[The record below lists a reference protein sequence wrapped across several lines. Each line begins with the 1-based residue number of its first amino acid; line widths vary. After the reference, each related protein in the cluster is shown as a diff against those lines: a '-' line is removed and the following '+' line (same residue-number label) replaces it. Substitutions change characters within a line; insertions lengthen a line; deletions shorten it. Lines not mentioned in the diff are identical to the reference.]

1 MLKFYLSHKPNHVL
15 NLRCGFLRFCDL
27 AKPSA
32 SDSGKAKS
40 QQGFTLLE
48 LLVVIGLLGI
58 VGLAATTYIID
69 TGELKRQDATEKR
82 WDAIRKAIIGEPNLA
97 LNGSP
102 YVSGYVAD
110 MGRLPNN
117 IQELF
122 VQGPQPAWT
131 EVELYK
137 KSDSTNCTTTPE
149 DCYFL
154 GGGWRGPYLYT
165 AGSQFYRDGW
175 NNEDGNTANDAVN
188 FGWNVNLTGTAPDY
202 TDIAIQSLGD
212 DNQTGG
218 IEFNEDFPI
227 NATQNMVSLSEW
239 ALSTAP
245 ITFNINFNKAVS
257 STSIPS
263 TFPLDSGGNPQQ
275 LELRIYRYLDNG
287 DNTANFISQDDP
299 NDDVEMIDA
308 DTTFILTDNFAFA
321 PTQTVTP
328 TINLPSGRY
337 AAVIWCTNNTPS
349 DYTDDTVYDGNCD
362 SPNNHSP
369 VYFTLTHN
377 TSQVTITWNIN

>member
-15 NLRCGFLRFCDL
+15 NSRCGFLCFCGL

-32 SDSGKAKS
+32 SNSGKAKS

-122 VQGPQPAWT
+122 VQGAQPAWT
-131 EVELYK
+131 EINLYTAA
-137 KSDSTNCTTTPE
+137 SGYSAA
-149 DCYFL
+149 F

-227 NATQNMVSLSEW
+227 NATQNIVSLSEW
-239 ALSTAP
+239 TLSTAP

-257 STSIPS
+257 STSTPPTLPS
-263 TFPLDSGGNPQQ
+263 PPQQ
-275 LELRIYRYLDNG
+275 LELRMYRYLDNG

-321 PTQTVTP
+321 PTQSVTP

-362 SPNNHSP
+362 NTNDHSP

-377 TSQVTITWNIN
+377 TAQVTITWNIN

>member
-1 MLKFYLSHKPNHVL
+1 
-15 NLRCGFLRFCDL
+15 
-27 AKPSA
+27 
-32 SDSGKAKS
+32 
-40 QQGFTLLE
+40 
-48 LLVVIGLLGI
+48 LLGI

-82 WDAIRKAIIGEPNLA
+82 WDAIRKAIIGEPNLV

-122 VQGPQPAWT
+122 VQGAQPAWT
-131 EVELYK
+131 EINLYTAE
-137 KSDSTNCTTTPE
+137 SGYSAA
-149 DCYFL
+149 F

-202 TDIAIQSLGD
+202 TDITIQSLGD

-227 NATQNMVSLSEW
+227 NATQNIVSLSEW
-239 ALSTAP
+239 TLSTAP
-245 ITFNINFNKAVS
+245 ITFNINFNKN
-257 STSIPS
+257 TPSIQS
-263 TFPLDSGGNPQQ
+263 N
-275 LELRIYRYLDNG
+275 LELRIYRYIDNG
-287 DNTANFISQDDP
+287 DASADFS
-299 NDDVEMIDA
+299 NDIEVTPA
-308 DTTFILTDNFAFA
+308 DSTFTQTNDEALA
-321 PTQTVTP
+321 PVQTVTP

-362 SPNNHSP
+362 NTNDHSP

-377 TSQVTITWNIN
+377 TAQVTITWNIN

>member
-1 MLKFYLSHKPNHVL
+1 MLKFYLSHKPNHAL

-27 AKPSA
+27 AKPCA

-82 WDAIRKAIIGEPNLA
+82 WDAIRKAIIGEPNLS

-218 IEFNEDFPI
+218 IEFNEDFPGS
-227 NATQNMVSLSEW
+227 AAQNMVSLNEW
-239 ALSTAP
+239 TLSTAP
-245 ITFNINFNKAVS
+245 ITFNINFNKAV
-257 STSIPS
+257 TSIPLD
-263 TFPLDSGGNPQQ
+263 TFSSPQS
-275 LELRIYRYLDNG
+275 LELRVYRYVDDG
-287 DNTANFISQDDP
+287 SSTADI
-299 NDDVEMIDA
+299 NDVDITSA
-308 DTTFILTDNFAFA
+308 DSTFTLTSNATSA
-321 PTQTVTP
+321 PTQTLTP
-328 TINLPSGRY
+328 ITNLPVGRV
-337 AAVIWCTNNTPS
+337 AAVIWCTNNTPAVT
-349 DYTDDTVYDGNCD
+349 TDDTVYDGNCD
-362 SPNNHSP
+362 ADNDHSP
-369 VYFTLTHN
+369 VYFTLNHN

>member
-1 MLKFYLSHKPNHVL
+1 MLKFYLSHKPNHAL
-15 NLRCGFLRFCDL
+15 NSRCGFLRFCGL
-27 AKPSA
+27 AKSCA
-32 SDSGKAKS
+32 SNSGKAKR

-82 WDAIRKAIIGEPNLA
+82 WDAIRKAIIGEPNLS

-122 VQGPQPAWT
+122 VKGAQPAWT
-131 EVELYK
+131 EINLYTAA
-137 KSDSTNCTTTPE
+137 SGYSAA
-149 DCYFL
+149 L

-227 NATQNMVSLSEW
+227 NATQNIVNLNEW
-239 ALSTAP
+239 TLSTAP
-245 ITFNINFNKAVS
+245 ITFNIYFNKN
-257 STSIPS
+257 TPSIQS
-263 TFPLDSGGNPQQ
+263 N
-275 LELRIYRYLDNG
+275 LELRIYRYIDNG
-287 DNTANFISQDDP
+287 DASADFS
-299 NDDVEMIDA
+299 NDIEVTSADSTFTQTIDVA
-308 DTTFILTDNFAFA
+308 LA
-321 PTQTVTP
+321 PVQTVTP

-337 AAVIWCTNNTPS
+337 AAVIWCTGVTPE
-349 DYTDDTVYDGNCD
+349 TVYDGDCD
-362 SPNNHSP
+362 GNDHSP
-369 VYFTLTHN
+369 VYFTLNHN

>member
-1 MLKFYLSHKPNHVL
+1 MLKFYLSHKPSHAL
-15 NLRCGFLRFCDL
+15 NSRCGFLCFCGL

-32 SDSGKAKS
+32 SNSGKAKS

-82 WDAIRKAIIGEPNLA
+82 WDAIRKAIIGEPNLS

-117 IQELF
+117 VQELF
-122 VQGPQPAWT
+122 VQGSQPAWT
-131 EVELYK
+131 EVEIYK
-137 KSDSTNCTTTPE
+137 KNILTNCTTTPQN
-149 DCYFL
+149 CYFL

-175 NNEDGNTANDAVN
+175 NNEDSNATNDAVN

-218 IEFNEDFPI
+218 IEFNEDFPS
-227 NATQNMVSLSEW
+227 NATQNIVSLNEW
-239 ALSTAP
+239 TLSTAP
-245 ITFNINFNKAVS
+245 ITFNINFNN
-257 STSIPS
+257 STPS
-263 TFPLDSGGNPQQ
+263 TPFNQSN
-275 LELRIYRYLDNG
+275 LELRIYRYIDNG
-287 DNTANFISQDDP
+287 DASADFS
-299 NDDVEMIDA
+299 NDIEVTPADSTFTLTNDV
-308 DTTFILTDNFAFA
+308 A
-321 PTQTVTP
+321 PVQSVTP

-349 DYTDDTVYDGNCD
+349 DYTDDTVYDGNCV
-362 SPNNHSP
+362 SPNDHSP

-377 TSQVTITWNIN
+377 TTQVTITWNLP

>member
-1 MLKFYLSHKPNHVL
+1 
-15 NLRCGFLRFCDL
+15 LRFCGL
-27 AKPSA
+27 AKSCA
-32 SDSGKAKS
+32 SNSGKAKR

-122 VQGPQPAWT
+122 VKGAQPAWT
-131 EVELYK
+131 EINLYTAA
-137 KSDSTNCTTTPE
+137 SGYSAA
-149 DCYFL
+149 F

-175 NNEDGNTANDAVN
+175 NNEDSNATNDAVN

-227 NATQNMVSLSEW
+227 NASQNMVSLNEW
-239 ALSTAP
+239 TLSAAP
-245 ITFNINFNKAVS
+245 ITFNINFNRAVLAAD
-257 STSIPS
+257 IP
-263 TFPLDSGGNPQQ
+263 TANPLQ
-275 LELRIYRYLDNG
+275 LRIYRYTDDGNTTADDG
-287 DNTANFISQDDP
+287 DKDET
-299 NDDVEMIDA
+299 VA
-308 DTTFILTDNFAFA
+308 DTTFILADGLTVA
-321 PTQTVTP
+321 PAQTVTL
-328 TINLPSGRY
+328 TLLPIGRF
-337 AAVIWCTNNTPS
+337 AAVVWCTNNTLT
-349 DYTDDTVYDGNCD
+349 DLTDDTVYDGNCVGD
-362 SPNNHSP
+362 NDHNP
-369 VYFTLTHN
+369 VYFTLNHN
-377 TSQVTITWNIN
+377 TSQVTITWNLP